1 MPLIPSFFVQDAE
14 MKLEQAT
21 VLDRL
26 SEVERVVEEACGA
39 MDDIAVSIHSS
50 KLIQSRKFPGKNCSE

>member
-1 MPLIPSFFVQDAE
+1 MPFSYKGTVLAPLIPSSFVQDAE

-21 VLDRL
+21 VLNRL

-39 MDDIAVSIHSS
+39 MDDIAVG
-50 KLIQSRKFPGKNCSE
+50 LQVD